1 MAPRPLLLPLVHL
14 SQAKKRQKRKEI
26 RQEGRADST
35 QTERGDLKGFV
46 PPAIPSSRLLVLMR
60 HKKAIKDAEV
70 SERENMGKVEV
81 GGDGGHRGE
90 SRHA

>member
-1 MAPRPLLLPLVHL
+1 MPPVHL

-26 RQEGRADST
+26 RQEGRADSA
-35 QTERGDLKGFV
+35 QSERGDLKGFV
-46 PPAIPSSRLLVLMR
+46 PPSRLLVLMR
-60 HKKAIKDAEV
+60 HKKAIKDAVV
-70 SERENMGKVEV
+70 SEEGNMRKVEV